1 MDEILD
7 PLNIVIFVVAAVVLY
22 RLYSVLGQRTGN
34 EQPPRIEPRARD
46 DKDTRSPEDRRGE
59 NVIPL
64 PGLAPRPAGDEGAEG
79 PAAPT
84 SALDRALAHI
94 VSIDRYFD
102 KEQFLDGAAAA
113 YEMIVMAFA
122 AGDRKT
128 LKPLLSAEVFEGFSR
143 AIDERAAAGHLMET
157 TFVGIEKAEIVEAE
171 VQNKIARIKVRFVA
185 EMISVTRDKDGNT
198 VAGDPARVD
207 TLIDGW
213 TFERP
218 LTASD
223 PNWALV
229 ATETME

>member
-22 RLYSVLGQRTGN
+22 RLYTVLGQRTGN
-34 EQPPRIEPRARD
+34 EQPPPRVEPRAS
-46 DKDTRSPEDRRGE
+46 DKDVRSSDDRRAE

-64 PGLAPRPAGDEGAEG
+64 PGLAPRVAGDDDAA
-79 PAAPT
+79 PAAPQ
-84 SALDRALAHI
+84 SALDRALANI

-113 YEMIVMAFA
+113 YEMIVTAFA
-122 AGDRKT
+122 TGDRKT

-143 AIDERAAAGHLMET
+143 AIDERAAAGHVMET

-213 TFERP
+213 TFERA
-218 LTASD
+218 LSASD